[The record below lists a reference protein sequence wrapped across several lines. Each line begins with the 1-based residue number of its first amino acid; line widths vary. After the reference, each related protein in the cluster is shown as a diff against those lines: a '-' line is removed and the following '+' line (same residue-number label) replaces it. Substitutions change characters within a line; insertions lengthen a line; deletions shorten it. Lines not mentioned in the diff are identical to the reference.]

1 MSFTQLDFRVSAAT
15 RLLPPA
21 PASLVT
27 CSLYCL
33 PELRPSSP
41 WPRSSASKLPASPDP
56 ASPLAPWL
64 PSAVAH
70 LTISLVSLVG
80 LVYLV
85 CLVGLTF
92 ALCVTGE
99 R

>member
-21 PASLVT
+21 PASLVP
-27 CSLYCL
+27 CSLYCY
-33 PELRPSSP
+33 ST
-41 WPRSSASKLPASPDP
+41 ASPDCVPRPPGP
-56 ASPLAPWL
+56 AAPLLSSLHP
-64 PSAVAH
+64 PTQPFPAVTH